1 MKRESISFE
10 RIDNRYKILKFS
22 LPAVKEGTIIEY
34 HYKLYSDYFI
44 HIDNWMMQEEL
55 PMLYNQYKITIPNV
69 FIYNIELRGKDYIQ
83 MKQKESAL
91 HATAREGGTAGI
103 NKDFTILAQETTF
116 ISQNLPAIRQDEPYC
131 WCPEDYKVQISFDLQ
146 GTNFPG
152 KEYEPYS
159 THSVC

>member
-91 HATAREGGTAGI
+91 TQRHVKVERQESTKISLSWHKKRHSFLRTSQLSVRTNPIAGVRKI
-103 NKDFTILAQETTF
+103 IK
-116 ISQNLPAIRQDEPYC
+116 
-131 WCPEDYKVQISFDLQ
+131 YK
-146 GTNFPG
+146 
-152 KEYEPYS
+152 
-159 THSVC
+159 

>member
-1 MKRESISFE
+1 
-10 RIDNRYKILKFS
+10 
-22 LPAVKEGTIIEY
+22 
-34 HYKLYSDYFI
+34 
-44 HIDNWMMQEEL
+44 
-55 PMLYNQYKITIPNV
+55 MLYNQYKITIPNV

-146 GTNFPG
+146 GTNFPTIRRVPLFHQPVPPG
-152 KEYEPYS
+152 DQRDFYQQN
-159 THSVC
+159 VF

>member
-1 MKRESISFE
+1 
-10 RIDNRYKILKFS
+10 
-22 LPAVKEGTIIEY
+22 
-34 HYKLYSDYFI
+34 
-44 HIDNWMMQEEL
+44 
-55 PMLYNQYKITIPNV
+55 
-69 FIYNIELRGKDYIQ
+69 

-159 THSVC
+159 QKWEDVDKQLIKPENTQFGVFLSFTTRPPGDQRDFYMQKNFEERIIHSFRLLKKKLAWNGRYNLYSKDLEK